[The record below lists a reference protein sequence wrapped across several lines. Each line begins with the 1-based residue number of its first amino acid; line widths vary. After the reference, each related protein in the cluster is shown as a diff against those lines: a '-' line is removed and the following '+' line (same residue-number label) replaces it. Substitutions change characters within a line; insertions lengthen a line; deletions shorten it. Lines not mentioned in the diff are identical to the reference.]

1 MNNEFTM
8 GLTSNFG
15 ATSEKVGITTTVK
28 QQVDNIEVKI
38 LFKKDDDQ
46 SF

>member
-15 ATSEKVGITTTVK
+15 STAEKVGVTSTVK
-28 QQVDNIEVKI
+28 EQVDNIEV
-38 LFKKDDDQ
+38 
-46 SF
+46 S

>member
-15 ATSEKVGITTTVK
+15 LTGEKVGVTTTVK
-28 QQVDNIEVKI
+28 EQMDNIEVTV
-38 LFKKDDDQ
+38 
-46 SF
+46 SFNNR